1 MARLAK
7 KSGLKGFFLDI
18 EPYYPPAKQFCYLC
32 QEKSAVL
39 EFDVYKKKVRQ
50 RASKI
55 MKAVIEEFPDV
66 EIFSTRLL
74 SDLVQA
80 PEHDALLEN
89 YLINHEYG

>member
-1 MARLAK
+1 M
-7 KSGLKGFFLDI
+7 DI